1 MDHITDVRGKEDGM
15 EGFVASSRIL
25 IHEPSSSTKA
35 PGDNGVITN
44 EAPGGPCSAS
54 TDILPDGQ
62 GSNVSESQLF
72 SLLLPQKAPSKLQSV
87 AAKPNDSIG
96 TSQDPSSRVA
106 TDAWRHTRR
115 PRRSFAADFK
125 LKAVAYYKQ
134 GNTKAATAKYFG
146 IHRKRIQEWIQQ
158 ENILKSSPS
167 YKRRMTQT
175 VVAASESERGEVQS
189 EGSVEGEDGSPLPA
203 SSTIDESDISHTG
216 AFTHI
221 QTLTTLPLA
230 AVQVSGAD
238 TQVPA
243 GSPTAVA
250 TSGGTIT
257 GKEVTL
263 HNVVSAGACSS
274 VPMLVVQPT
283 LSTSSPISQARA
295 TSSPHPSAHTRCA
308 PPHIPQ
314 TRAVSTPI
322 PSTHTTP
329 APIPPVRTTP
339 PPIPPVHT
347 TSFSA
352 PNDSSES
359 PSSKAT
365 REDNITFLRTL
376 TDEDVARL
384 LDSMN
389 LSRYKE
395 RFLAEQVDGELLS
408 SLRQSELRE
417 LGVESG
423 LHQLKLLKLVQGI
436 YSAQRF
442 LSKMS

>member
-96 TSQDPSSRVA
+96 TSRDPSSRVA
-106 TDAWRHTRR
+106 ADAWRHTRR

-158 ENILKSSPS
+158 ESILKSSPS

-189 EGSVEGEDGSPLPA
+189 EGSVEGADGSPLLA
-203 SSTIDESDISHTG
+203 SSTIDESDVSHTG

-250 TSGGTIT
+250 TLGGTTT

-283 LSTSSPISQARA
+283 LSTSSPISPVRA
-295 TSSPHPSAHTRCA
+295 TSSPHPRPSVHTTCA

-314 TRAVSTPI
+314 TRAVSNPI

-329 APIPPVRTTP
+329 
-339 PPIPPVHT
+339 PPIPPVCT
-347 TSFSA
+347 TSVSA
-352 PNDSSES
+352 LNDSSQS

-389 LSRYKE
+389 LSSYKE

-442 LSKMS
+442 LSKIS